1 MSINPVQQAVQAS
14 RAAQP
19 AWAATPY
26 SVRAKALKLVRCLL
40 IERADQLAALI
51 SRDNGKVLVD
61 ALAAEVVPAAMAVG
75 YYVKAARRTLRPT
88 RSGGGNLLLI
98 NKRNRLQALPY
109 GVVGIISPWN
119 YPFSIPFSEV
129 VMALLTG
136 NGVVLKVASDTLEV
150 GKALADLFGAAGLP
164 AGLFQYVVLPGS
176 QAGPA
181 FLEAR
186 VDKLFFTGSTEV
198 GRTLMALAAPTLTPL
213 VLELGGNDAAYI
225 RADADLERAANGI
238 LWSGFSNAGQSCG
251 GAQRVLVHTAVY
263 DAFVAKLGQKIAAL
277 RVGPGDDWASDM
289 GAMTS
294 AKQKK
299 TVQDQLAACLAA
311 GAKIAA
317 QSAVPGAQ
325 AGENNFLPAV
335 LLTDVTPDMPVMRD
349 EIFGPVVAVVRVKD
363 DDEAVRVAN
372 ASPLG
377 LTSSVWS
384 RDRRTAR
391 LLARRVHAGAVMI
404 NDHLMSHGLAETPW
418 GGFGDSG
425 IGRTHG
431 EAGLA
436 EMVRLQ
442 VVVDDVLPFATKN
455 IWWHPYSE
463 RVYLGLKALLH
474 LLYGPGLGKRLG
486 AIPRVLGV
494 FFRYWER

>member
-1 MSINPVQQAVQAS
+1 MPNHVLSAVQAS
-14 RAAQP
+14 RKVQP
-19 AWAATPY
+19 EWATAPY
-26 SVRAKALKLVRCLL
+26 SVRAKALRRVRTLVL
-40 IERADQLAALI
+40 ERADELAAII

-61 ALAAEVVPAAMAVG
+61 ALAAEVLPTAMGVG
-75 YYVKAARRTLRPT
+75 YYIRAARKVLRP
-88 RSGGGNLLLI
+88 RRARGGNILLF
-98 NKRNRLQALPY
+98 NKRSRIQALPY

-150 GKALADLFGAAGLP
+150 GKALADLFMAAGLP
-164 AGLFQYVVLPGS
+164 PGLFGYVVLPGS

-198 GRTLMALAAPTLTPL
+198 GRTLVALSAPTLTPL
-213 VLELGGNDAAYI
+213 VLELGGNDAAYV

-251 GAQRVLVHTAVY
+251 GAQRILVHETVY
-263 DAFVAKLGQKIAAL
+263 DRFFEALSRRVAAL
-277 RVGPGDDWASDM
+277 RVGPGDEWSNDM

-294 AKQKK
+294 AKQRK
-299 TVQDQLAACLAA
+299 TVQEQIAACVAA

-317 QSAVPGAQ
+317 QSQ
-325 AGENNFLPAV
+325 APTEGNFLAAMV
-335 LLTDVTPDMPVMRD
+335 LTDVTPDMPVMND

-363 DDEAVRVAN
+363 DEEALRLAN

-384 RDRRTAR
+384 RDHKTAR
-391 LLARRVHAGAVMI
+391 RLARRIRAGAILI

-442 VVVDDVLPFATKN
+442 VVVDDLLPFASKN

-463 RVYLGLKALLH
+463 KVYTGLKALLQ
-474 LLYGPGLGKRLG
+474 LLYGPGLGRRLG
-486 AIPRVLGV
+486 AIPRVLKI

>member
-1 MSINPVQQAVQAS
+1 MSSTSVSQAVL
-14 RAAQP
+14 AARSVQP

-26 SVRAKALKLVRCLL
+26 TVRAQALRRVRRLL
-40 IERADQLAALI
+40 LERADGLASII

-61 ALAAEVVPAAMAVG
+61 ALAAEVLPAAMAVG
-75 YYVKAARRTLRPT
+75 YYVKAARKVLRPS
-88 RSGGGNLLLI
+88 RARGGNILLF
-98 NKRNRLQALPY
+98 NKRNQLQALPY
-109 GVVGIISPWN
+109 GVVGVISPWN

-136 NGVVLKVASDTLEV
+136 NGVVLKVASDTLQV
-150 GKALADLFGAAGLP
+150 GQALADLFQQAGLP
-164 AGLFQYVVLPGS
+164 EGLFGYVVLPGS

-198 GRTLMALAAPTLTPL
+198 GRTLLALSAPTLTPL
-213 VLELGGNDAAYI
+213 VLELGGNDAAYV
-225 RADADLERAANGI
+225 RADADVERAANGI

-251 GAQRVLVHTAVY
+251 GAQRILVHEAVY
-263 DAFVAKLGQKIAAL
+263 DAFVAALSRRISAL
-277 RVGPGDDWASDM
+277 RVGPGNDWSADM

-299 TVQDQLAACLAA
+299 SVQDQVDACVAA
-311 GAKIAA
+311 GATIAA
-317 QSAVPGAQ
+317 QSPAP
-325 AGENNFLPAV
+325 AGGNFLPAV
-335 LLTDVTPDMPVMRD
+335 VLTGVTPSMPIMR
-349 EIFGPVVAVVRVKD
+349 EEVFGPVVGVVKVKD
-363 DDEAVRVAN
+363 DDEAIGLAN

-384 RDRRTAR
+384 RDHRRAR
-391 LLARRVHAGAVMI
+391 QLARRIHAGAVLI
-404 NDHLMSHGLAETPW
+404 NDHLMSHGLAQTPW

-425 IGRTHG
+425 VGRTHG
-431 EAGLA
+431 EAGLT

-442 VVVDDVLPFATKN
+442 VVVDDVLPFASKN

-463 RVYLGLKALLH
+463 QVYQGLKALLH

-486 AIPRVLGV
+486 AIPRVLAI